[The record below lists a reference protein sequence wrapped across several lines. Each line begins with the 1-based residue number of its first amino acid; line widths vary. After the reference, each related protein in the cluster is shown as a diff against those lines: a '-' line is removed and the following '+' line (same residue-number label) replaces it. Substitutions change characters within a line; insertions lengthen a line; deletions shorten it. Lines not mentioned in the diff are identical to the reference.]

1 MAMRL
6 FKGMLSKL
14 KKLFGRGGISE
25 ELFLELEEALVLAD
39 VGIQTAEKLVSELRN
54 AVRKGNCKTGDGA
67 IELLKRILVELLSS
81 GDGKLNFGPT
91 PPTVW
96 LIIGVNGTGKTTTI
110 AKLAW
115 RLKREG
121 KKPLLVAADTFR
133 AAAIEQLKLLG
144 ERVGAPVIAHAI
156 GADAAAVAYDGIE
169 AAKARGYDV
178 VLIDTAGRMHT
189 RYNLLQ
195 ELQKIWRVIG
205 RSLGRPPDE
214 TLLII
219 DASTGQNAIAQAA
232 TFSSAIPVTGIVLTK
247 LDGTAKGGVV
257 IAIKDQLQMPIKL
270 VGTGEGLDAIED
282 FDPREFVEG
291 LFEEVGD
298 GV

>member
-1 MAMRL
+1 MRL
-6 FKGMLSKL
+6 FRGMLSKL
-14 KKLFGRGGISE
+14 KQLFGRGGISE
-25 ELFLELEEALVLAD
+25 ELFLELEETLVLAD
-39 VGIQTAEKLVSELRN
+39 VGIQTAEKLVLELRE

-67 IELLKRILVELLSS
+67 IELLKRMLVELLSS

-144 ERVGAPVIAHAI
+144 EKVGAPVIAHTL

-270 VGTGEGLDAIED
+270 VGTGESLDAIED

-291 LFEEVGD
+291 LFEEIGNS
-298 GV
+298 G

>member
-1 MAMRL
+1 MRL
-6 FKGMLSKL
+6 FRGMLNKL
-14 KKLFGRGGISE
+14 KQLFRRERISE
-25 ELFLELEEALVLAD
+25 ELFLELEETLVLAD
-39 VGIQTAEKLVSELRN
+39 VGIHTAEKLVSRLKE
-54 AVRKGNCKTGDGA
+54 AVRKGNCRTGDEA
-67 IELLKRILVELLSS
+67 IELLKRTLVELLNA
-81 GDGKLNFGPT
+81 GGRNLNFGPI

-121 KKPLLVAADTFR
+121 RKPLLVAADTFR

-156 GADAAAVAYDGIE
+156 GADAAAVAYDGVE

-195 ELQKIWRVIG
+195 ELQKIWRVVG

-214 TLLII
+214 TLLVI

-232 TFSSAIPVTGIVLTK
+232 TFSSAIPVTGIILTK

-257 IAIKDQLQMPIKL
+257 VAIKDQTQIPIKL
-270 VGTGEGLDAIED
+270 VGVGESLDAIEN
-282 FDPREFVEG
+282 FDPKEFVEG
-291 LFEEVGD
+291 LFEEVTDSG
-298 GV
+298 

>member
-1 MAMRL
+1 MRL
-6 FKGMLSKL
+6 FRGMLNKL
-14 KKLFGRGGISE
+14 KQLFRREGISE
-25 ELFLELEEALVLAD
+25 EMLLELEETLVLAD
-39 VGIQTAEKLVSELRN
+39 VGIQTAEKLVSKLRE
-54 AVRKGNCKTGDGA
+54 AVKRGECRSGDEA
-67 IELLKRILVELLSS
+67 IEFLKRILVELLNHS
-81 GDGKLNFGPT
+81 DGKLNFGPT

-115 RLKREG
+115 RLKRDG

-144 ERVGAPVIAHAI
+144 ERVMAPVISHSL
-156 GADAAAVAYDGIE
+156 GADAAAVVYDGIE

-189 RYNLLQ
+189 KYNLLQ

-205 RSLGRPPDE
+205 KSLGRPPDE
-214 TLLII
+214 TLLVI

-247 LDGTAKGGVV
+247 LDGTAKGGVIV
-257 IAIKDQLQMPIKL
+257 AIKDQMQIPIKL
-270 VGTGEGLDAIED
+270 VGIGESLDAIEE
-282 FDPREFVEG
+282 FDPVEFAEG
-291 LFEEVGD
+291 LFEEVTESA
-298 GV
+298 

>member
-1 MAMRL
+1 MRL
-6 FKGMLSKL
+6 FRGVLSKL
-14 KKLFGRGGISE
+14 KQLFRRSGITE
-25 ELFLELEEALVLAD
+25 ELFLELEETLVLAD
-39 VGIQTAEKLVSELRN
+39 VGVRTTEKLASSLRD
-54 AVRKGNCKTGDGA
+54 AVRKGNCKTGDEA
-67 IELLKRILVELLSS
+67 IELLKRMLIELLSS
-81 GDGKLNFGPT
+81 GDGKLNFGPAS
-91 PPTVW
+91 PTVW

-115 RLKREG
+115 RLRREG

-156 GADAAAVAYDGIE
+156 GADAAAVVYDGIE

-195 ELQKIWRVIG
+195 ELQKIWRVIT

-214 TLLII
+214 TLLVI

-257 IAIKDQLQMPIKL
+257 IAIKDQLQIPIKL
-270 VGTGEGLDAIED
+270 VGIGENLDAIED
-282 FDPREFVEG
+282 FDPREFVDG
-291 LFEEVGD
+291 LFEEIGD
-298 GV
+298 GS